1 MPVTRPVAPRSR
13 AFSRPSLPQSPLAFS
28 NSCCTFS
35 SSNWTQI
42 GQNIQNPRSPLQEK
56 HVTSAMALMHWIC
69 HHGRS
74 QVSVYRI
81 QWVQK
86 MILENLI
93 INQSFRTSW
102 LMIFF
107 NAASMVGRC
116 EGNRCNGLQTEN
128 VGRWKWMQFLS
139 ICRPIAECRSYS
151 PYQTPTSLHLPA
163 HKTCHV
169 IPKGG

>member
-1 MPVTRPVAPRSR
+1 MPVTRPAAPRSR

-42 GQNIQNPRSPLQEK
+42 GQNTYKTCQISRALCKHVQISPKLDNPRSPLQEK

-74 QVSVYRI
+74 QVSVYQI

-93 INQSFRTSW
+93 INQSFPTSW

-107 NAASMVGRC
+107 NAASMLGRC
-116 EGNRCNGLQTEN
+116 EGNRCNRLQMRMLFVEN
-128 VGRWKWMQFLS
+128 
-139 ICRPIAECRSYS
+139 EC
-151 PYQTPTSLHLPA
+151 TPQSAVP
-163 HKTCHV
+163 
-169 IPKGG
+169 